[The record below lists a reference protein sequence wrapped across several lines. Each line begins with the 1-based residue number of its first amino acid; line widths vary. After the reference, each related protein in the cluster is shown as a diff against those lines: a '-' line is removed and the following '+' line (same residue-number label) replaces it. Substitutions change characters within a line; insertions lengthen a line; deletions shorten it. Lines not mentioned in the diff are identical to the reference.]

1 MDKKVYCGAM
11 LLASIV
17 STGCAEQ
24 KKVEE
29 QKPNIIYF
37 LVDDMGM
44 GDLSLTGQKKYETPN
59 IDKLAADGMLF
70 TNHYCGT
77 TVSGPSRACL
87 MTGKHTGHTS
97 VRGNQPGPQLLG
109 DNEATLASVLKGAGY
124 KTAVIGKWGIGHP
137 IPLDDPQRKG
147 FDLSYGYLNMWH
159 AHNCFP
165 EFLYRNG
172 VKEELTGNKLAL
184 AEDGTNP
191 WADMPEGTGVA
202 RMDAR
207 KQYAPDLFEKEALK
221 FISDNKKNPFFIY
234 YALNLPHANNEA
246 APNGCEVPS
255 HNADIAAK
263 DWPEVEK
270 GFAQMMQIID
280 KQVGDLVAYL
290 EKEGLADNTIIMFA
304 SDNGPH
310 QEGGHKVDFFDSNAD
325 LRGKK
330 RDMWDGGI
338 RTPFI
343 VKWPGK
349 VKAGSTSNH
358 LSAFWDVLP
367 TFCDIAKVEKPAGID
382 GLSLL
387 PTLLG
392 NTAKQ
397 EKHKY
402 LYFEFYEEG
411 GKQAVVADN
420 WKYIKLNVRQ
430 GKGAKPVETSLYR
443 LTDDVSEQKDV
454 KEEHPEM
461 VEIMEGYIKEGHTPF
476 PVVSLLQMDGKET
489 DMSHD

>member
-172 VKEELTGNKLAL
+172 VKEELTVW
-184 AEDGTNP
+184 GT
-191 WADMPEGTGVA
+191 E
-202 RMDAR
+202 R
-207 KQYAPDLFEKEALK
+207 
-221 FISDNKKNPFFIY
+221 
-234 YALNLPHANNEA
+234 
-246 APNGCEVPS
+246 
-255 HNADIAAK
+255 
-263 DWPEVEK
+263 
-270 GFAQMMQIID
+270 
-280 KQVGDLVAYL
+280 
-290 EKEGLADNTIIMFA
+290 
-304 SDNGPH
+304 
-310 QEGGHKVDFFDSNAD
+310 
-325 LRGKK
+325 
-330 RDMWDGGI
+330 
-338 RTPFI
+338 
-343 VKWPGK
+343 
-349 VKAGSTSNH
+349 
-358 LSAFWDVLP
+358 
-367 TFCDIAKVEKPAGID
+367 
-382 GLSLL
+382 
-387 PTLLG
+387 
-392 NTAKQ
+392 
-397 EKHKY
+397 
-402 LYFEFYEEG
+402 
-411 GKQAVVADN
+411 
-420 WKYIKLNVRQ
+420 NV
-430 GKGAKPVETSLYR
+430 Y
-443 LTDDVSEQKDV
+443 
-454 KEEHPEM
+454 
-461 VEIMEGYIKEGHTPF
+461 
-476 PVVSLLQMDGKET
+476 
-489 DMSHD
+489 

>member
-1 MDKKVYCGAM
+1 MKTSFLLKSS
-11 LLASIV
+11 LLAT
-17 STGCAEQ
+17 TG
-24 KKVEE
+24 VY
-29 QKPNIIYF
+29 I
-37 LVDDMGM
+37 L
-44 GDLSLTGQKKYETPN
+44 
-59 IDKLAADGMLF
+59 
-70 TNHYCGT
+70 
-77 TVSGPSRACL
+77 
-87 MTGKHTGHTS
+87 
-97 VRGNQPGPQLLG
+97 PQLLFAQTSTRPHIILIVSDQHRG
-109 DNEATLASVLKGAGY
+109 DAMNCMGNTSV
-124 KTAVIGKWGIGHP
+124 ISP
-137 IPLDDPQRKG
+137 
-147 FDLSYGYLNMWH
+147 NMD
-159 AHNCFP
+159 
-165 EFLYRNG
+165 
-172 VKEELTGNKLAL
+172 AL

-310 QEGGHKVDFFDSNAD
+310 QEGGHKVDFFDSNGD

-330 RDMWDGGI
+330 RDMWNGGI

-367 TFCDIAKVEKPAGID
+367 TFCDIAKVEKPADID

-392 NTAKQ
+392 DTAKQ

-454 KEEHPEM
+454 KEGHPEM

-476 PVVSLLQMDGKET
+476 SVVSLLQMDGKET